1 MAINKDLQPKVDEIV
16 RQAKR
21 RGLDQDET
29 FTALLDDFMYK
40 KKIMER
46 LREKIDSM
54 SLEVER
60 EYIKGKPHETPNS
73 YISTYNATSNAMC
86 NTVSAM
92 SKLLKV
98 TECQDENAG
107 DPLLRVLE
115 GKR

>member
-1 MAINKDLQPKVDEIV
+1 MAIKKDLQPKVDEIV
-16 RQAKR
+16 KQAKK
-21 RGLDQDET
+21 RGLDKDET
-29 FTALLDDFMYK
+29 FTALLDDFLYK

-46 LREKIDSM
+46 LRVKIDSM

-98 TECQDENAG
+98 TESQDETAD
-107 DPLLRVLE
+107 DPLLKVLE
-115 GKR
+115 GKK